1 MAVKVLQ
8 DNVQDETLE
17 KEGYIVVPF
26 LSAEDT
32 AYLQQLYLTEVN
44 APAEGMYATAHSH
57 SAKFKKKMSAAILE
71 KFLPAIDQI
80 FFESRPLGGSYITK
94 YKGEKGVLFPHQD
107 WNIVDEDHYRSFNIW
122 VPLCDTTEENGAI
135 AVLPR
140 SHKLLKTYRG
150 VNIPDPFYKINSH
163 TWQYHTT
170 LNMKAGEALIYD
182 HRLLHASGIN
192 NTDTPRI
199 AVVFGIIPQAAEMRY
214 YYMNNGVVEEYKNEV
229 GFFFEKNILEGP
241 QGLEKIQDINYT
253 VPDITVDDFNEL
265 YLGIPKP
272 KPQPMGSVT
281 NVSQPIA
288 KPSLFNRIRQA
299 IGI

>member
-8 DNVQDETLE
+8 DDTLDATLD
-17 KEGYIVVPF
+17 KEGYVVIPF
-26 LSAEDT
+26 LNEQEVQYLNDIYT
-32 AYLQQLYLTEVN
+32 AGVTEPQQ
-44 APAEGMYATAHSH
+44 GMYATAHS
-57 SAKFKKKMSAAILE
+57 SSPEFKKRMSDEILG
-71 KFLPAIDQI
+71 KFMRAIDEM

-135 AVLPR
+135 AVLPH
-140 SHKLLKTYRG
+140 SHKLLKSYRG

-163 TWQYHTT
+163 TWQHHTT

-192 NTDTPRI
+192 TTDTPRV
-199 AVVFGIIPQAAEMRY
+199 AVVFGIIPMAADMRY
-214 YYMNNGVVEEYKNEV
+214 YYMNNGVVEEYQNEV
-229 GFFFEKNILEGP
+229 GFFFDKNILQGP
-241 QGLEKIQDINYT
+241 QGLKKLQDINYNM
-253 VPDITVDDFNEL
+253 PDLSNEDFDEM

-272 KPQPMGSVT
+272 KPAPVAQPQAV
-281 NVSQPIA
+281 VVEE
-288 KPSLFNRIRQA
+288 KPSLFNRILKA